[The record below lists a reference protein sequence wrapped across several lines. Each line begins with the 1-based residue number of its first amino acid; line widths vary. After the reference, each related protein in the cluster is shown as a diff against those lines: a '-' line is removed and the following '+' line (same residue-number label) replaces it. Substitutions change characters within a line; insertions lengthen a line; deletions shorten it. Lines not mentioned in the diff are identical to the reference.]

1 MFSPLSGARFRCRG
15 STGIGPIYCS
25 HARRITVKVAH
36 RLAQTGLLLLGTAM
50 VGVVLLI
57 LDVVAGPAIGVI
69 SGGGHRLVAG
79 YPMGAVPMVLRR
91 KIDHRPSTQS
101 SHPH

>member
-1 MFSPLSGARFRCRG
+1 
-15 STGIGPIYCS
+15 
-25 HARRITVKVAH
+25 VKVAH